1 MNFARSATLLLSML
15 LAVPAA
21 AEISREDLRKALE
34 ANPDLVLSAL
44 KKADK
49 MKFFTLV
56 VESQQEYQRG
66 KAKEEARL
74 EAEERD
80 KAVARAQREA
90 EKTRLKTEREAAKK
104 AADAQAAKTKQAVA
118 DAGALENARKV
129 AVEDA
134 RQAEVVLAGAK
145 DQLAAANVDDEKSW
159 KRSLSL

>member
-44 KKADK
+44 RKADK

-66 KAKEEARL
+66 KAKEEAR
-74 EAEERD
+74 RND
-80 KAVARAQREA
+80 
-90 EKTRLKTEREAAKK
+90 
-104 AADAQAAKTKQAVA
+104 
-118 DAGALENARKV
+118 N
-129 AVEDA
+129 
-134 RQAEVVLAGAK
+134 
-145 DQLAAANVDDEKSW
+145 W
-159 KRSLSL
+159 F